1 MKKSLCDEYRY
12 FLKDSIRKTIDFSKT
27 DQSLGIPPPPIE
39 KPYKSNQDLIPLIPS
54 DGFKDIYRIDLQ
66 DAIRNRKSHRDFAA
80 KAISLTDLSFL
91 LWATQ
96 GIRELIDDGQ
106 ALRTVPSAGARHA
119 LETYLAVL
127 NVENL
132 AEGFYRYLPIE
143 HKLVVES
150 IDSDLDKKLIPACF
164 YQKWIADAA
173 VFFIW
178 VAIPSRMEWRYG
190 LAAHRVILIDAGHV
204 CQNLY
209 LASEAIGAG
218 TCAIAAYDQDLM
230 DRLLGLDGNNEFA
243 IYTAAV
249 GKVKSKLSTKVN

>member
-1 MKKSLCDEYRY
+1 MQQSSYNQYRY
-12 FLKDSIRKTIDFSKT
+12 FLKDSIRKTVDFSKT

-39 KPYKSNQDLIPLIPS
+39 KPYKSAQDLIPLPAS
-54 DGFKDIYRIDLQ
+54 GGFGDLYRIDLQ
-66 DAIRNRKSHRDFAA
+66 HAIRNRQSHRDFTA
-80 KAISLTDLSFL
+80 KAISLMDLSFL

-96 GIRELIDDGQ
+96 GIRSLIDNGH

-132 AEGFYRYLPIE
+132 AKGFYRYLPIE

-150 IDSDLDKKLIPACF
+150 HDSNADQKIVKASF
-164 YQKWIADAA
+164 YQNWIADAA

-178 VAIPSRMEWRYG
+178 AAIPSRMEWRYG

-218 TCAIAAYDQDLM
+218 TCAVAAYDQDLM
-230 DRLLGLDGNNEFA
+230 DRLLGLDGSNEFV
-243 IYTAAV
+243 IYTAAI
-249 GKVKSKLSTKVN
+249 GKLRTQGGISD

>member
-1 MKKSLCDEYRY
+1 MKKSLYDEYRY

-39 KPYKSNQDLIPLIPS
+39 KPYNSNKDLILLTPS
-54 DGFKDIYRIDLQ
+54 DGFKDIHRIDLQ
-66 DAIRNRKSHRDFAA
+66 GAIRNRQSHRDFTA

-96 GIRELIDDGQ
+96 GIRELIDDGH

-132 AEGFYRYLPIE
+132 AKGFYRYLPIE

-150 IDSDLDKKLIPACF
+150 YDPNTDQKITETSF
-164 YQKWIADAA
+164 YQNWIADAA

-178 VAIPSRMEWRYG
+178 AAIPSRMEWRYG
-190 LAAHRVILIDAGHV
+190 LAAHRVILIDVGHV

-209 LASEAIGAG
+209 LASEAIAAG
-218 TCAIAAYDQDLM
+218 TCAVAAYDQDLM
-230 DRLLGLDGNNEFA
+230 DKLLGLDGNNEFA

-249 GKVKSKLSTKVN
+249 GKLKSGLSTKVS

>member
-1 MKKSLCDEYRY
+1 MQQSSYNQYRY
-12 FLKDSIRKTIDFSKT
+12 FLKDSIRKTVDFSKT

-39 KPYKSNQDLIPLIPS
+39 KPYKSAQDLIPLPAS
-54 DGFKDIYRIDLQ
+54 GGFGDLYRIDLQ
-66 DAIRNRKSHRDFAA
+66 HAIRNRQSHRDFTA
-80 KAISLTDLSFL
+80 KAISLMDLSFL

-96 GIRELIDDGQ
+96 GIRSLIDNGH

-132 AEGFYRYLPIE
+132 AKGFYRYLPIE
-143 HKLVVES
+143 HKLVVK
-150 IDSDLDKKLIPACF
+150 SDDCDANQKIAQASF
-164 YQKWIADAA
+164 YQNWIVDAA

-178 VAIPSRMEWRYG
+178 AAIPSRMEWRYG
-190 LAAHRVILIDAGHV
+190 LAAHRVILIDVGHV

-218 TCAIAAYDQDLM
+218 TCAVAAYDQDLM

-249 GKVKSKLSTKVN
+249 GKPTEQGGIPN

>member
-1 MKKSLCDEYRY
+1 MQQSSYNQYRY
-12 FLKDSIRKTIDFSKT
+12 FLKDSIRKTVDFSKT

-39 KPYKSNQDLIPLIPS
+39 KPYKSNQDLIPLTPS
-54 DGFKDIYRIDLQ
+54 GDFQDLYRIELQ
-66 DAIRNRKSHRDFAA
+66 HAIGNRQSHRDFTT

-96 GIRELIDDGQ
+96 GIRERIDDGH

-119 LETYLAVL
+119 LETYLAIL
-127 NVENL
+127 NIENL
-132 AEGFYRYLPIE
+132 AKGFYRYLPIE
-143 HKLVVES
+143 HQLVVENQ
-150 IDSDLDKKLIPACF
+150 DSDADQKIVKACF
-164 YQKWIADAA
+164 YQNWIADAA
-173 VFFIW
+173 VFLIW
-178 VAIPSRMEWRYG
+178 AAIPSRMEWRYG

-218 TCAIAAYDQDLM
+218 TCAVAAYDQDLI
-230 DRLLGLDGNNEFA
+230 DQFLGLDGNNEFA

-249 GKVKSKLSTKVN
+249 GKLTRQVGIDD

>member
-1 MKKSLCDEYRY
+1 MQAYSYHPYRS

-27 DQSLGIPPPPIE
+27 GQSLGLPPPPIE
-39 KPYKSNQDLIPLIPS
+39 KPYESNQDLIPLTPS
-54 DGFKDIYRIDLQ
+54 GSFHDLYKIDLHY
-66 DAIRNRKSHRDFAA
+66 AIENRRSYRNYTTKP
-80 KAISLTDLSFL
+80 ISLTDLSFL

-96 GIRELIDDGQ
+96 GIRKRIDNGQ

-127 NVENL
+127 NVDSL
-132 AEGFYRYLPIE
+132 VKGFYRYLPIE

-150 IDSDLDKKLIPACF
+150 QDSVAGQKITQACF
-164 YQKWIADAA
+164 YQHWIADAA
-173 VFFIW
+173 VFFMW
-178 VAIPSRMEWRYG
+178 AAIPDRMEWRYG

-218 TCAIAAYDQDLM
+218 TCAVAAYDQDII
-230 DRLLGLDGNNEFA
+230 DNLLGLDGNNEFV
-243 IYTAAV
+243 IYAAAV
-249 GKVKSKLSTKVN
+249 GNTT